1 MLGPNRYRLVVC
13 RLWNFHCLLLF
24 HEFHESF
31 LDFPYFFSLLD
42 FFIWIDLIAKFIV
55 DSCATSPC
63 APGELCVCV
72 SFRFHISG
80 AQLDIS
86 LYSSVAEHWSCK
98 PGVVSSNLTGGIA
111 DFFFVG
117 KFVSMC
123 LSIKRKYYS
132 IFLLKLFVEIFPK
145 QIKCVTLQEDMYVN

>member
-98 PGVVSSNLTGGIA
+98 PGVVSSILTGGSCFLFLVLESA
-111 DFFFVG
+111 CLAAFSWNMFSGYRCKDTYDV
-117 KFVSMC
+117 VSPWS
-123 LSIKRKYYS
+123 L
-132 IFLLKLFVEIFPK
+132 FTALLLEN
-145 QIKCVTLQEDMYVN
+145 D